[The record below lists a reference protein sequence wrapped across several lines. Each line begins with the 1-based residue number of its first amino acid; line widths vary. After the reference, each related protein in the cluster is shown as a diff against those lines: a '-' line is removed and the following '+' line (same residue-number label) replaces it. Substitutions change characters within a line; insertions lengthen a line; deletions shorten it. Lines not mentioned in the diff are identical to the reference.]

1 VGLHKTERTRNEKRK
16 ANNDKPITWGDEN
29 EHFVDREYQY
39 VSIGDSHYHGLLS
52 YHPGECVD
60 KVAEKRIN

>member
-1 VGLHKTERTRNEKRK
+1 M
-16 ANNDKPITWGDEN
+16 TWGDEN

-60 KVAEKRIN
+60 KVAEKRMN

>member
-1 VGLHKTERTRNEKRK
+1 M
-16 ANNDKPITWGDEN
+16 
-29 EHFVDREYQY
+29 DREYQY

-60 KVAEKRIN
+60 RVAEKRMKSIADLRLQIAN